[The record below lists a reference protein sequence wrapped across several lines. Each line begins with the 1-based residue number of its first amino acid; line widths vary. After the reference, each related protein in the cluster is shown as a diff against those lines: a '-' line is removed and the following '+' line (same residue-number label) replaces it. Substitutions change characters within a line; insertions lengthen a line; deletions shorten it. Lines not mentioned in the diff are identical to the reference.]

1 MEKKNKTLL
10 LLGIALVALSPFV
23 LFSFDLVFGILLLIL
38 GILSIVMHKAN
49 KKIPVIVLSALTL
62 VLMVGYVILHGLIVF
77 GLKTYIQIDY
87 EYKET
92 INFMTL
98 LDELS
103 MLLYRYGI
111 DAFQDKDFYLTL
123 YLTHQ
128 EVLIPLTKALVL
140 PILLLLVNSITKNR
154 IIRVIAS
161 VIVCL
166 GAVTL
171 LSGAFQNIII
181 IQAYNMDYYDRMNII
196 QMFIDGADIEEI
208 VTVLYRNYIL
218 PNSLSTC
225 SVLTLLASGLSFI
238 LACISAAAGRKHA
251 IKE

>member
-23 LFSFDLVFGILLLIL
+23 LFSFDLVFGVLLLIL

-62 VLMVGYVILHGLIVF
+62 VLMVGYVVLHGLIVF
-77 GLKTYIQIDY
+77 GLKTYIQI
-87 EYKET
+87 EYGFT
-92 INFMTL
+92 HNLMTL
-98 LDELS
+98 LEQLS
-103 MLLYRYGI
+103 RIFFRSGI
-111 DAFQDKDFYLTL
+111 ETFLSKDFFLTL
-123 YLTHQ
+123 YVTHQ
-128 EVLIPLTKALVL
+128 EVFIPLTKALVL
-140 PILLLLVNSITKNR
+140 PALLLLVNSITKNR

-171 LSGAFQNIII
+171 LSGAFQSIII
-181 IQAYNMDYYDRMNII
+181 TQAYNMRYYDGPNII
-196 QMFIDGADIEEI
+196 QMFLDGADIEEI
-208 VTVLYRNYIL
+208 VPVLYGSYIL

-225 SVLTLLASGLSFI
+225 SVLTLLVSGLSFI